1 MAFLGVLIETLQQS
15 LGLLIAISVAALLTF
30 SFAKAIYNIYFHPL
44 SEFAG
49 PKLWATSRLPFLCAL
64 LNATLVKRTRKFHE
78 QYGDIIRIAPDEI
91 SFAKEEAWG
100 DIYARRKGHQRTP
113 RDDTLFFGRTP
124 GTLKRC
130 LLYKLNA
137 KQPPARKPTT

>member
-1 MAFLGVLIETLQQS
+1 MAFLSILIETLQLS
-15 LGLLIAISVAALLTF
+15 PGLLIAIGVAVLLTS

-49 PKLWATSRLPFLCAL
+49 PKLWAASRLPYLYAL
-64 LNATLVKRTRKFHE
+64 LNATLVKRTRELHE

-91 SFAKEEAWG
+91 SFANEEAWG

-113 RDDTLFFGRTP
+113 RDDTLFFGGTP
-124 GTLKRC
+124 RALKRC
-130 LLYKLNA
+130 LLC
-137 KQPPARKPTT
+137 